1 MTPALSRRCS
11 NQLSYRPKCGLAA
24 RNAEFRI
31 LNFRFEFDH
40 SKSSIQHSKSR
51 RRRWWRH
58 GDSNPRHPACK
69 AGALPTELYPPVA
82 SEARKNLR
90 KEKDQVVRCVPV
102 CGTRGIFVQ
111 IIISFRCES
120 VARFTSPFQISFL
133 SFQPF
138 SFQDLS
144 FSSKGLD
151 LSQ

>member
-1 MTPALSRRCS
+1 
-11 NQLSYRPKCGLAA
+11 
-24 RNAEFRI
+24 
-31 LNFRFEFDH
+31 
-40 SKSSIQHSKSR
+40 
-51 RRRWWRH
+51 
-58 GDSNPRHPACK
+58 
-69 AGALPTELYPPVA
+69 
-82 SEARKNLR
+82 
-90 KEKDQVVRCVPV
+90 VRCVPV

>member
-102 CGTRGIFVQ
+102 FGTRGIFFKSYIRLGVNRLPVSQ
-111 IIISFRCES
+111 ALFKLACCFH
-120 VARFTSPFQISFL
+120 AFQRSAF
-133 SFQPF
+133 
-138 SFQDLS
+138 S
-144 FSSKGLD
+144 FSSMGLD